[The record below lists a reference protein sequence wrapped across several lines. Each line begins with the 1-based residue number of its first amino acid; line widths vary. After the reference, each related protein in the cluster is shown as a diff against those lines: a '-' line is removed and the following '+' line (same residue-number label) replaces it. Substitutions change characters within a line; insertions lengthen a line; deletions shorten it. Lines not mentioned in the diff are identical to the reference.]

1 MTPRRSASVDR
12 ATGTAR
18 TDRRTKSL
26 ITRLQA
32 GDVAVIDHRDL
43 DRIAAEGLVHARPA
57 AIVNAAR
64 SLSGRYPNVGPLLI
78 AAAGIPLV
86 DDAGE
91 AIFDMIA
98 EGDIVTI
105 DGADV
110 RIGDVL
116 VATGIRQT
124 AAALE
129 HDYETAK
136 LTMGAELER
145 FAENTLTYMREER
158 HFLLDPPDIPD
169 LRIDLKGRHV
179 LIVVRGHDYRE
190 DLSHLRSYIQEM
202 RPVIIGVDGGADAV
216 LEVGFRPDLIVG
228 DFDSVSTS
236 ALRMG
241 AQLVV
246 HAYPDGRMPGAS
258 RLEELGLPFV
268 PYMSPGTSEDIAM
281 ILAYEKGAA
290 LIVAVGTHASMV
302 EFLDK
307 GREGMASTFL
317 VRLRVGPILVD
328 AKGVSRLYQGRIRKR
343 DLSLFLFAVLI
354 SFAVIV
360 LVAVPQVIIEG
371 VWLVVRSTWNSMV
384 GATW

>member
-1 MTPRRSASVDR
+1 MSPRRPADTERVSGPAR
-12 ATGTAR
+12 A
-18 TDRRTKSL
+18 DRRTKNL
-26 ITRLQA
+26 LARLRR
-32 GDVAVIDHRDL
+32 GDVAVIDHQDI

-57 AIVNAAR
+57 AVVNAAR

-78 AAAGIPLV
+78 VAAGIPLV
-86 DDAGE
+86 DDTGSAVLEKIGE
-91 AIFDMIA
+91 
-98 EGDIVTI
+98 GRLVTI
-105 DGADV
+105 DGSDILV
-110 RIGDVL
+110 DDGL

-124 AAALE
+124 TASLE

-145 FAENTLTYMREER
+145 FAENTLTYMRRER
-158 HFLLDPPDIPD
+158 EFVLDPPDLPD
-169 LRIDLKGRHV
+169 LDVDLKGRHV

-190 DLSHLRSYIQEM
+190 DLAHLRSYVQEM
-202 RPVIIGVDGGADAV
+202 RPVIVAVDGGADAV
-216 LEVGFRPDLIVG
+216 IEAGMRPDLIVG

-236 ALRMG
+236 ALRGG

-246 HAYPDGRMPGAS
+246 HAYPDGRAPGAE
-258 RLEELGLPFV
+258 RLEQLGLPYVVFT
-268 PYMSPGTSEDIAM
+268 SPGTSEDIAM
-281 ILAYEKGAA
+281 LMAYEEGAE
-290 LIVAVGTHASMV
+290 LIVAVGTHASMI

-343 DLSLFLFAVLI
+343 DLVLFLLAVLVC
-354 SFAVIV
+354 FAVIV

-371 VWLVVRSTWNSMV
+371 IWLVIRSTWDSVV
-384 GATW
+384 GVSW